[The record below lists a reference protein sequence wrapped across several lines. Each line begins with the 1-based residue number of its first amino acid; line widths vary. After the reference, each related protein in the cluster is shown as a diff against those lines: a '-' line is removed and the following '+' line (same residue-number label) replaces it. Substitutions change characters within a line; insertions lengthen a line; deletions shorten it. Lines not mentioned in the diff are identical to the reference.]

1 MSDVTLDSPLAMA
14 QQKMRQYAQYLALP
28 VRLYRDGE
36 MLICQGQRCP
46 NVFLIRKGVVE
57 VFVEDKFCGPDG
69 PVSVIPLGQ
78 CIDGEYIGEFSLFSE
93 SMIRTSFDV
102 TRKMGEAVKAEKLQ
116 TLDGEVP
123 PCPIGVRA
131 VGDVEVVVY
140 TRQQLKDILDHDK
153 VMDAAVAREAEER
166 ILLLERK
173 WRHALENTVCPLP
186 KKKGSTASAHDNA
199 ASMHMSGATHKAQ
212 NGAVSLG
219 LSSQSGDY
227 STGITGAPGADTS
240 IAGSAANGNGN
251 GGGGD
256 WQPIDMTKLAVGQAS
271 EKAPEPAGNGAKVP
285 EAQAAPAAAA

>member
-14 QQKMRQYAQYLALP
+14 QTKMRQYAQFLALP

-46 NVFLIRKGVVE
+46 DVFLIRKGVVE
-57 VFVEDKFCGPDG
+57 VFVEDKFCGPEG
-69 PVSVIPLGQ
+69 PVSMIPLGQ

-102 TRKMGEAVKAEKLQ
+102 TRKMGDVVRAEKLKS
-116 TLDGEVP
+116 LDGAVP

-153 VMDAAVAREAEER
+153 VMDAAVAKEAEER

-173 WRHALENTVCPLP
+173 WRYALEHTVCPMP
-186 KKKGSTASAHDNA
+186 NRKGGSHPSAHGNGVTGA
-199 ASMHMSGATHKAQ
+199 AQIKASNVSSGF
-212 NGAVSLG
+212 
-219 LSSQSGDY
+219 SSNRSGD
-227 STGITGAPGADTS
+227 SNGKGAPT
-240 IAGSAANGNGN
+240 GSS
-251 GGGGD
+251 GGD
-256 WQPIDMTKLAVGQAS
+256 WHPMDLSKGLGLD
-271 EKAPEPAGNGAKVP
+271 NGASQGGP
-285 EAQAAPAAAA
+285 SPPLAE

>member
-116 TLDGEVP
+116 NLDGEVP

-153 VMDAAVAREAEER
+153 VMDAAVAKEAEER

-173 WRHALENTVCPLP
+173 WRHALENTVCPMP
-186 KKKGSTASAHDNA
+186 RKGASSASSAH
-199 ASMHMSGATHKAQ
+199 HGTSGAVPSRNPQ
-212 NGAVSLG
+212 QSVVSSG
-219 LSSQSGDY
+219 FSSTRSADF
-227 STGITGAPGADTS
+227 STGVGALPTGG
-240 IAGSAANGNGN
+240 ANGNGN
-251 GGGGD
+251 GNGNGHANGNGHGSGAD
-256 WQPIDMTKLAVGQAS
+256 WHPMDVAKMDGTENGN
-271 EKAPEPAGNGAKVP
+271 GNGAATPP
-285 EAQAAPAAAA
+285 EPAAAA